1 MSGRLF
7 SYSTQ
12 TFAGNDFCGDGCTS
26 NCDAVAECGP
36 DAAPGHEDCPLN
48 VCCSKFG
55 FCGSTDEFCGANCV
69 GAHCGSPSIPSG
81 VNSAVTS
88 RLIGYYE
95 VRSRQASGRACDP
108 WYPDNIPA
116 AGYTHLN
123 YAFASIDPI
132 TFAVVPA
139 SDSDIDQY
147 RSFTDLKQA
156 NPNLKTYISIG
167 GWAFNDPPTQHVFSD
182 MSSTEANRQAFANSL
197 VQFLVTYGF
206 DGVDIDWEYP
216 VACERGGVPADTVNM
231 VAMFRTVRTTFS
243 ASGHSF
249 GLTFTAPSSYWYL
262 QHFDLLGLLS
272 YADWVNLM
280 SYDLH
285 GVWDAKDV
293 FIGNIVQA
301 HTNLTEIE
309 QTVGLFQR
317 VGVPLDRIVLGL
329 GFYGRS
335 FQLSDASCSRPG
347 CPFNGP
353 APGGACTAAD
363 GTLSYAEIQDILTR
377 GGLSPVYD
385 TDAQVKYLVY
395 DTDNWVSYDDK
406 DTFTAKV
413 NWAKGAGFGGLM
425 IWSADQDDFR

>member
-1 MSGRLF
+1 LGS
-7 SYSTQ
+7 
-12 TFAGNDFCGDGCTS
+12 DFCGDGCTS

-36 DAAPGHEDCPLN
+36 NAAPGHEECPLN

-55 FCGSTDEFCGANCV
+55 FCGSTDEFCGSNCV
-69 GAHCGSPSIPSG
+69 GDHCGSPSIPTG

-88 RLIGYYE
+88 RLVGYYE
-95 VRSRQASGRACDP
+95 VCVCTISPCDQ

-116 AGYTHLN
+116 SGYTHLN
-123 YAFASIDPI
+123 YAFASIDPV
-132 TFAVVPA
+132 TFEIVPA
-139 SDSDIDQY
+139 SDSDVPQY
-147 RSFTDLKQA
+147 TAFTNLKQS
-156 NPNLKTYISIG
+156 NPTLKTYISVG
-167 GWAFNDPPTQHVFSD
+167 GWSFNDPPTQHVFSE

-197 VQFLVTYGF
+197 VNFMVFFGF

-216 VACERGGVPADTVNM
+216 VACERGGVPEDRANM
-231 VAMFRTVRTTFS
+231 VAMFKTLRDTFS
-243 ASGHSF
+243 ASGHTF

-262 QHFDLLGLLS
+262 QHFDLLGLLT

-309 QTVGLFQR
+309 QSVQLFQR

-335 FQLSDASCSRPG
+335 FQLADPSCTTPG
-347 CPFNGP
+347 CLFSGP
-353 APGGACTAAD
+353 APGGACTAGD
-363 GTLSYAEIQDILTR
+363 GTLSYAEIQDILARSGAT
-377 GGLSPVYD
+377 PVYD
-385 TDAQVKYLVY
+385 TTAQVKYLVY
-395 DTDNWVSYDDK
+395 DTNNWVSYDDK
-406 DTFTAKV
+406 DTFNAKI